1 MKQFLKTTFS
11 IHDGFNFAKKKMIN
25 RIRKHDSEIKT
36 IMIICLSTVVLMIDW
51 SLNYMD
57 KLTVVDR
64 LNSSKSVPHTYM
76 IISWKYL
83 TVYENVM
90 N

>member
-1 MKQFLKTTFS
+1 
-11 IHDGFNFAKKKMIN
+11 
-25 RIRKHDSEIKT
+25 
-36 IMIICLSTVVLMIDW
+36 
-51 SLNYMD
+51 MD

-64 LNSSKSVPHTYM
+64 LNSSKRVPHTYM

-83 TVYENVM
+83 TVHVYENVI

>member
-1 MKQFLKTTFS
+1 
-11 IHDGFNFAKKKMIN
+11 
-25 RIRKHDSEIKT
+25 
-36 IMIICLSTVVLMIDW
+36 
-51 SLNYMD
+51 MD
-57 KLTVVDR
+57 KLTAVDR

-83 TVYENVM
+83 TVYENVI

>member
-1 MKQFLKTTFS
+1 
-11 IHDGFNFAKKKMIN
+11 
-25 RIRKHDSEIKT
+25 
-36 IMIICLSTVVLMIDW
+36 
-51 SLNYMD
+51 MD

-83 TVYENVM
+83 TVHVYENVI

>member
-1 MKQFLKTTFS
+1 
-11 IHDGFNFAKKKMIN
+11 
-25 RIRKHDSEIKT
+25 
-36 IMIICLSTVVLMIDW
+36 MIDW

-57 KLTVVDR
+57 KLIVVDR
-64 LNSSKSVPHTYM
+64 LNLSKRVFYIYM

-83 TVYENVM
+83 IVYENVI

>member
-1 MKQFLKTTFS
+1 
-11 IHDGFNFAKKKMIN
+11 MIN
-25 RIRKHDSEIKT
+25 RIRKHDSEIKN
-36 IMIICLSTVVLMIDW
+36 IMIICLSTVVLMIDL
-51 SLNYMD
+51 SLPVNYMD

-64 LNSSKSVPHTYM
+64 LNSSKRVPHTYM

>member
-1 MKQFLKTTFS
+1 
-11 IHDGFNFAKKKMIN
+11 
-25 RIRKHDSEIKT
+25 
-36 IMIICLSTVVLMIDW
+36 
-51 SLNYMD
+51 MD

-64 LNSSKSVPHTYM
+64 LNSSKRVPHTYM

-83 TVYENVM
+83 TAYENVK